1 MAQTER
7 PAPGATRICLIED
20 DPIMGESLV
29 DRFELEGWSV
39 DWCQSAA
46 EARAALAATDYGLV
60 ISDIRLPDQNGDQLY
75 EQLRREVA
83 ALPPFIFVTGF
94 GDLERAVGLL
104 KAGAADY
111 LTKPFEMERLLARVA
126 ELLPGHATPSAD
138 GATVLGISP
147 AMRQIAQMAR
157 RVAPL
162 DAPVLITG
170 ETGTGKEV
178 VARHIH
184 ALGAGGTFFAVN
196 CAALAEG
203 LVESE
208 LFGHEA
214 GAFTGAAS
222 VHRGVFERAQGGT
235 LFLDEIGDMP
245 LHTQARL
252 LRVLQDR
259 TLTRV
264 GGERQIEVDIRLMC
278 ATHRDLKRHA
288 GDGCFRADLLYRIN
302 VVHLHIPPLR
312 ERAEDI
318 LWLSRGF
325 LDDWSARQGQ
335 ARRHLAPTAEQEMLG
350 YHWPGNVRELRHR
363 LERACIFSDGPTI
376 WPQALGLSEAAPDS
390 GQQAP
395 AQARLG
401 DYLRAC
407 EKRYIEHYLELCEGR
422 INKTAERL
430 GISRKALW
438 EKMKRLGIP
447 QRRG

>member
-1 MAQTER
+1 MVWTER
-7 PAPGATRICLIED
+7 PDPGHTQICLIED

-29 DRFELEGWSV
+29 DRFELEGWSL
-39 DWCQSAA
+39 DWYQTAA
-46 EARAALAATDYGLV
+46 QARTALLARDYGLV
-60 ISDIRLPDQNGDQLY
+60 ISDIRLPDQDGDQLY

-83 ALPPFIFVTGF
+83 TLPPFIFITGF
-94 GDLERAVGLL
+94 GDLERAVSLL
-104 KAGAADY
+104 KTGAADY
-111 LTKPFEMERLLARVA
+111 LTKPFEMERLLARVG
-126 ELLPGHATPSAD
+126 ELLPRHAVPPADPSA
-138 GATVLGISP
+138 VLGISP
-147 AMRQIAQMAR
+147 AMRQIEQMGL

-184 ALGAGGTFFAVN
+184 AMSLAAAFFAVN

-222 VHRGVFERAQGGT
+222 RHRGVFERAGGGT

-245 LHTQARL
+245 VHTQARL
-252 LRVLQDR
+252 LRVLQER
-259 TLTRV
+259 TITRV
-264 GGERQIEVDIRLMC
+264 GGERPIEVDIRLMC
-278 ATHRDLKRHA
+278 ATHRDLEHHV
-288 GDGCFRADLLYRIN
+288 GEGCFRADLLYRIN

-335 ARRHLAPTAEQEMLG
+335 ARRHLAPETEQEMLA
-350 YHWPGNVRELRHR
+350 YAWPGNVRELRHR
-363 LERACIFSDGPTI
+363 LERACIFSDGTTI
-376 WPQALGLSEAAPDS
+376 WPQGLGLGKSTPAS
-390 GQQAP
+390 GGQAP
-395 AQARLG
+395 TQARLS

-407 EKRYIEHYLELCEGR
+407 EKRYIEHYLDLCEGR
-422 INKTAERL
+422 IAETAEML

-438 EKMKRLGIP
+438 EKMRRLSIP
-447 QRRG
+447 RRHA